1 MGVMLSTGLL
11 LAYSGMLGLCLG
23 LERHYRQVW
32 QRLPDPWLRRA
43 LRLGGWL
50 ALAASLALSIAAW
63 GWAMGP
69 IGWFGLISLAGLGL
83 VMLLP
88 YRAKGAVWLA
98 LAGWLAIGVVAL
110 RA

>member
-32 QRLPDPWLRRA
+32 QGLPGPWLRRL

-50 ALAASLALSIAAW
+50 ALLASLAVSVAVW

-69 IGWFGLISLAGLGL
+69 IGGFGLISLAGLGL

-98 LAGWLAIGVVAL
+98 VGGWGALGVVA
-110 RA
+110 AWV

>member
-1 MGVMLSTGLL
+1 MGMMLSTGLL
-11 LAYSGMLGLCLG
+11 LAYSGMLALCLG
-23 LERHYRQVW
+23 LDRHYRQVW
-32 QRLPDPWLRRA
+32 QRLPGPWLRRA

-50 ALAASLALSIAAW
+50 ALGASLASSIAAW

-98 LAGWLAIGVVAL
+98 LGGWMAAGVAGVV
-110 RA
+110 